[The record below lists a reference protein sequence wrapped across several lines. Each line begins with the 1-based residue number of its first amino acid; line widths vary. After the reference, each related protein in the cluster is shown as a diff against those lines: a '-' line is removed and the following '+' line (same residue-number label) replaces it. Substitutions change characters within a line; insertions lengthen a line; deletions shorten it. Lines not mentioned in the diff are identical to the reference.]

1 LVIAAVAVVGVACA
15 GSGAGSSATT
25 AHSGGSGAG
34 MPAMDQSGGSS
45 GSQPKAAQPP
55 GQNATTSN
63 LEVPAPAEGPK
74 VVRTGRLTLQVPN
87 GSFSDKLDELG
98 AAVRLYK
105 GYVSGSDSQTP
116 ESGSLRVA
124 TITYQIPS
132 ESFDD
137 ALARIRRLGTMQSI
151 NLTGQDVSSQYV
163 DLQARLKVQEQ
174 QRDFYLSLLGQAK
187 TTADLITIRN
197 QLAPVLDQIERLKGQ
212 IGYLEHATTYAT
224 LSVMLREAAAGIQ
237 PANDSWGFQSSLLQA
252 ARLFVNTLNWVVIGI
267 GAAGPFLLLGI
278 PLFLLIWRRRPRRA
292 VAPSLP

>member
-15 GSGAGSSATT
+15 GSGAASSSTTARTGGSSA
-25 AHSGGSGAG
+25 G
-34 MPAMDQSGGSS
+34 MPVTDQSGGSS
-45 GSQPKAAQPP
+45 ASQPKSAPP
-55 GQNATTSN
+55 GQNASTSN
-63 LEVPAPAEGPK
+63 LEVPAPSEGPR

-224 LSVMLREAAAGIQ
+224 LSVMLREAAAGVQ

-252 ARLFVNTLNWVVIGI
+252 ARLFVNTLNWVVIAI